1 MSAFGRKAVVDR
13 TLRKVCYLARAGGGM
28 SVHVRDSAALTGI
41 TFSEPAGDYD
51 YCGTNYESDRD

>member
-1 MSAFGRKAVVDR
+1 
-13 TLRKVCYLARAGGGM
+13 M